1 MLIIFR
7 CSKIYQMAIRKQ
19 PKLAEIIDQYDYV
32 SGWLIKYLFS
42 RIFFFKIFVL
52 QTCEHEA
59 PLWPIRGSEQAYLS
73 ADRLLQSWQDGFA
86 ATQYDIIYPSFFE
99 EYF

>member
-1 MLIIFR
+1 
-7 CSKIYQMAIRKQ
+7 MAIRKQ

-42 RIFFFKIFVL
+42 QIYFFKIFIF
-52 QTCEHEA
+52 QTFKYEA
-59 PLWPIRGSEQAYLS
+59 SLWPVHGSEQAYLS
-73 ADRLLQSWQDGFA
+73 ADRLLQSWKNGFA
-86 ATQYDIIYPSFFE
+86 ATQYDIYPSSFE